1 MKLNV
6 PVYSSKFFSYHKET
20 NTLVAEHSDMN
31 NAPILN
37 RIYDDACDVGF
48 KIRSERTGVEK
59 LFYFT
64 HVDKDGEGDVAGW
77 NFECNDGEF
86 KALVIND

>member
-59 LFYFT
+59 LFFFIHTDMYN
-64 HVDKDGEGDVAGW
+64 DEIAGW
-77 NFECNDGEF
+77 RFQSEDGDF
-86 KALVIND
+86 NALVIND